1 MYRKIALLLIL
12 IATACSKNETRNSEN
27 SKKEVPKALQDGTGI
42 KIGRYRSNDALFE
55 EIYQELVS
63 NSIELK
69 NLENELENFNPKD
82 TLDLFNN
89 FDEKS
94 QDYYRSANNQAN
106 TIKDSILKNKILSV
120 LKNSND
126 KYDNRTTELNQL
138 LKTIYQK
145 KRDLNDYHNAL
156 KIILTIPVIEKY
168 QNENIPKKSP
178 FEKVIETQNVL
189 IEKVKKNTPK
199 Y

>member
-1 MYRKIALLLIL
+1 MLKKIAFLLLLIV
-12 IATACSKNETRNSEN
+12 TACSKNETKNTEN
-27 SKKEVPKALQDGTGI
+27 SKKEIPKALQDGTTI
-42 KIGRYRSNDALFE
+42 KIGRFRSNNALSE

-69 NLENELENFNPKD
+69 KLENELDNFNPKD

-89 FDEKS
+89 YDQKS
-94 QDYYRSANNQAN
+94 DDYYSSANNQAN
-106 TIKDSILKNKILSV
+106 SIRDSILKNKILSL

-126 KYDNRTTELNQL
+126 KYDKSTTELNQL

-145 KRDLNDYHNAL
+145 NRDIADYHTAL

-168 QNENIPKKSP
+168 QNDNIPQKSP
-178 FEKVIETQNVL
+178 FEKVIETQNSL